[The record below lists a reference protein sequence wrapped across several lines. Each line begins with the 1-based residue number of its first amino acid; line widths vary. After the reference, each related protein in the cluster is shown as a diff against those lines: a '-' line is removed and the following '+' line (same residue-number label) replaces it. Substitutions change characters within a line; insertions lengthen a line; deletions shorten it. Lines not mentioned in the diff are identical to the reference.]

1 MENCLEIKNN
11 AYICTRN
18 DECSNRPGGFRELI
32 RKDYANI

>member
-18 DECSNRPGGFRELI
+18 VDCPNRPGGFRGL
-32 RKDYANI
+32 KQLSYGK